1 MRCPGCHLSTLGSSY
16 TGLRNG
22 WLSLLRFGRSN
33 GARLLLRW
41 FDFGRS
47 NGMGCCSVGLAGTGV
62 VMPDLGR
69 GFSIEPTGVEAEVLT
84 EGRPTG
90 WALITGG

>member
-1 MRCPGCHLSTLGSSY
+1 
-16 TGLRNG
+16 
-22 WLSLLRFGRSN
+22 
-33 GARLLLRW
+33 
-41 FDFGRS
+41 
-47 NGMGCCSVGLAGTGV
+47 MGCCSVGLAGTGV